1 MTFRTLT
8 AIFFSLFISI
18 AAAAGEIA
26 LNPSHPDRYTVVK
39 GDTLWGIAGRFLQT
53 PWDWPE
59 IWKRNPNIRNP
70 DLIYPGDV
78 IVLTYDAS
86 GRAWLSFDSDDS
98 SPTSGRLSPQIRSR
112 PLEEAIPT
120 IPIDAIKQFLTQAR
134 VVSKQEIDNA
144 PYIVSFAEERLLGG
158 GGDTIY
164 VRAIARGD
172 IDRYT
177 VFRPGNALKD
187 PDTDAILGYQTLF
200 VADTLLQRTGDPA
213 TLQLRK
219 TAMQAI
225 VGDRLLP
232 VPEERIPLSYHP
244 RPPDHMITGHIIS
257 VLDGVT
263 QIGQFSVV
271 TIDRGRRQGL
281 EPGHVLAIDQTGPKI
296 RDIVSKYSSEVT
308 LPNEKAGMLMVFR
321 TFDRVSYALVV
332 EATMPMHVLD
342 TVQTPY

>member
-8 AIFFSLFISI
+8 AIFFSLLISI

-39 GDTLWGIAGRFLQT
+39 GDTLWDIAGRFLQA
-53 PWDWPE
+53 PWDWPK
-59 IWKRNPNIRNP
+59 IWKRNPKIRNP

-86 GRAWLSFDSDDS
+86 GHPWLSFDSRTIPS
-98 SPTSGRLSPQIRSR
+98 STRLSPQIRSR
-112 PLEEAIPT
+112 PVEEAIPT
-120 IPIDAIKQFLTQAR
+120 IPIDAIRQFLTQGR

-158 GGDTIY
+158 GGDTIF
-164 VRAIARGD
+164 VRAIGRD
-172 IDRYT
+172 NVERYT
-177 VFRPGNALKD
+177 VFRPGDVLKD
-187 PDTDAILGYQTLF
+187 PDTDEILGYQTLF

-244 RPPDHMITGHIIS
+244 RAPDRMITGHIIS

-271 TIDRGRRQGL
+271 IIDRGLREGL
-281 EPGHVLAIDQTGPKI
+281 EPGHVLAIYQTGRTI
-296 RDIVSKYSSEVT
+296 RDIVSKYPSEVT

-321 TFDRVSYALVV
+321 SFDRVSYALVV
-332 EATMPMHVLD
+332 DATMPMHLLD

>member
-1 MTFRTLT
+1 MTFRTFT
-8 AIFFSLFISI
+8 AIFFSFLISI
-18 AAAAGEIA
+18 AAAAGEIV

-39 GDTLWGIAGRFLQT
+39 GDTLWDIAGRFLQA
-53 PWDWPE
+53 PWDWPK

-86 GRAWLSFDSDDS
+86 GRPWLSFESDYNPS
-98 SPTSGRLSPQIRSR
+98 STRLSPQIRSR
-112 PLEEAIPT
+112 PIEEAIPT
-120 IPIDAIKQFLTQAR
+120 IPINAIKQFLTQAR

-158 GGDTIY
+158 AGDTIY
-164 VRAIARGD
+164 VRAID
-172 IDRYT
+172 SNNIDRYT
-177 VFRPGNALKD
+177 VFRPGDALKD
-187 PDTDAILGYQTLF
+187 PDTDEILGYQTLF

-244 RPPDHMITGHIIS
+244 RAPEQMITGHIIG

-271 TIDRGRRQGL
+271 TIDRGRSEGL
-281 EPGHVLAIDQTGPKI
+281 EPGHVLAIYQTGPKI
-296 RDIVSKYSSEVT
+296 RDIVSKHPSDVT

-321 TFDRVSYALVV
+321 SFDRVSYALVV
-332 EATMPMHVLD
+332 HATMPMHTLD
-342 TVQTPY
+342 SVQTPY